1 MAVATTRLVTSLG
14 DAYAHEMLSALAEAT
29 SFVLV
34 TAFAS
39 VAGVE
44 VVGPSIRA
52 VLERG
57 GQGRIVLAV
66 DRRGFNA
73 AAVFEALLALK
84 ASHRARMS
92 IGVALEEAGL
102 LHAKALF
109 TQGPTGD
116 RLLVGSANLTR
127 SALSTNHE
135 LGVFLGETPSDV
147 RRAFLQFVTSIA
159 PRSLDGPDAR
169 KFLEACGF
177 LAPPPPRARAPAPTS
192 GSTAR
197 ADAFGKLPPVE
208 PLDVE
213 PEEHL
218 ARWIHRGYFVGR
230 GRRSLDALVLRLP
243 QEQLVRSGFICT
255 PRREVLGIASH
266 ETRTMGYG
274 VDLIPTVEAE
284 SLRRDAKRVSLLLAK
299 LTLNLPCFG
308 LWMPETYWDAFLA
321 ARDALQSAH
330 SLAPASVRDLAT
342 QHRAYL
348 MNGGLEAEVDRILT
362 RLEEVAVLV
371 AGKREALR
379 DFLLPRFRS
388 ELALRTPD
396 VLAACIEFR
405 TARQRWTPYDQ
416 TEIPYRQLIVDVVQ
430 ATFAA
435 TYRTGDWPR
444 RFRSH
449 AAKEVAAAMAAR
461 LASEGRSAH
470 GETATAILDLASTWE
485 DVARPMADV
494 VSEFRSLVD
503 DDPAFPQPELDTLAK
518 TLSDGGKDDEE
529 GGGADDD
536 VR

>member
-1 MAVATTRLVTSLG
+1 VPTTRLVTSPG
-14 DAYAHEMLSALAEAT
+14 EGYAREMLSALADAT
-29 SFVLV
+29 SFVLI

-44 VVGPSIRA
+44 VVEPAIRA

-84 ASHRARMS
+84 ASHGARMS
-92 IGVALEEAGL
+92 IGVALEDSGL

-109 TQGPTGD
+109 TQGPGGD

-169 KFLEACGF
+169 AFLEARGF
-177 LAPPPPRARAPAPTS
+177 LAPSPARSPEAPA
-192 GSTAR
+192 TA
-197 ADAFGKLPPVE
+197 APALAAALAKLRPLE
-208 PLDVE
+208 PLDIA

-218 ARWIHRGYFVGR
+218 AGWIHRGYLVGR

-243 QEQLVRSGFICT
+243 QEQLMRSGFIRP

-274 VDLIPTVEAE
+274 VDLIPTLEAE

-321 ARDALQSAH
+321 AREALQSVH
-330 SLAPASVRDLAT
+330 SLAPASVRELAS
-342 QHRAYL
+342 QHREYL
-348 MNGGLEAEVDRILT
+348 VNGGLDTEVDRILA
-362 RLEEVAVLV
+362 RLEQVEVLV
-371 AGKREALR
+371 AGKHEGLRE
-379 DFLLPRFRS
+379 FLLPRFRN

-416 TEIPYRQLIVDVVQ
+416 TEIPYRQLTVDIVQ

-449 AAKEVAAAMAAR
+449 PAKQIAAAMEDR
-461 LASEGRSAH
+461 LATAGRGAE
-470 GETATAILDLASTWE
+470 GETATAILDQASTWE
-485 DVARPMADV
+485 NVARPMAEIV
-494 VSEFRSLVD
+494 TEFRSLVD
-503 DDPAFPQPELDTLAK
+503 DELAFPQPELDTLAHII
-518 TLSDGGKDDEE
+518 SDAGEDDGG
-529 GGGADDD
+529 GGDDD
-536 VR
+536 GVR